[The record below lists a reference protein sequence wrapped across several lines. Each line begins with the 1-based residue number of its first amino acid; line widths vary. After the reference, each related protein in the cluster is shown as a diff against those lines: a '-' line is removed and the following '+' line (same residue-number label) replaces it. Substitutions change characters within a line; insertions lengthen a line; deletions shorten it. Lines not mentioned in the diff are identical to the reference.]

1 MEELPQ
7 LLMDGSEVETIIF
20 VGVNPVFSS
29 PSPSRWQKAL
39 EKARHVI
46 CLTHFFDETS
56 EFADL
61 LIPLALPVERAEI
74 YIETDGE
81 KAAPRKVEPAISPP
95 PEVFSPAELVFELT
109 QRLGVQ
115 DGFSYKR
122 LEEAA
127 NALVLH
133 LHPTI
138 SFRFPNDSAFRLPP
152 SAFSLSEGDFHLLL
166 EAPFALA
173 RAEGARFPYLITTSA
188 PHLREWWT
196 TWMEI
201 NPETAKRL
209 GIHDKEEVVV
219 EAGAIHESS
228 LRSIQVRARLF
239 EGVPP
244 DAICLPL
251 GMGHKLGQ
259 FAQIEG
265 GNPMELIEYKRDAT
279 TGIPLWN
286 FQKVRIKKSVTKV

>member
-7 LLMDGSEVETIIF
+7 TLMSGNEVEVVVL
-20 VGVNPVFSS
+20 VGVNPAFSS

-39 EKARHVI
+39 KKARHVV
-46 CLTHFFDETS
+46 CLTHFLDETS

-61 LIPLALPVERAEI
+61 LLPLALPVEREEI
-74 YIETDGE
+74 YIEADGE
-81 KAAPRKVEPAISPP
+81 QAAPRKVEPATSPP
-95 PEVFSPAELVFELT
+95 PEVFSPAELAFELA
-109 QRLGVQ
+109 QRLGIQ
-115 DGFSYKR
+115 TAFQYIS

-127 NALVLH
+127 DNLRLH
-133 LHPTI
+133 LPSTF
-138 SFRFPNDSAFRLPP
+138 SFRFSNDSAFRLPP

-173 RAEGARFPYLITTSA
+173 RAEGARFPYLITTLA

-209 GIHDKEEVVV
+209 GIHDKEEVIV
-219 EAGAIHESS
+219 EAGAVHESPIG
-228 LRSIQVRARLF
+228 SIQVRARLF

-286 FQKVRIKKSVTKV
+286 FQKVRIKKSVAKV